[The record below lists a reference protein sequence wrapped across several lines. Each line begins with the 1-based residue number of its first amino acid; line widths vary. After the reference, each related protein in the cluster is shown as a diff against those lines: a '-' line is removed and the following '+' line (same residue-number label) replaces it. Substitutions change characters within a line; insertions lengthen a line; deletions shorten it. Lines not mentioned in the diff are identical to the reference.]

1 MRGAVV
7 AVLAVCA
14 LLCALLCAPA
24 CSRSSD
30 GTPTA
35 ERTSTS
41 VAPPAGTPPAGTSAP
56 SSAPAPAPG
65 TSAPGVCAPVDPAP
79 VQVRAESSD
88 PSAPTA
94 TVGVPDGWSMA
105 SAPDGARV
113 DGPDGMWATVTIVAA
128 APEAEAAF
136 QTYVEDLTA
145 QAVVSTVSLLPG
157 DVCGY
162 SGQKVMGMLTDG
174 ADRVGSV
181 QYRARIVH
189 VPSGGQNY
197 LVAVYVEAPVGTA
210 GFDDAAALM
219 TGDFEIVLP

>member
-14 LLCALLCAPA
+14 LLCAPA
-24 CSRSSD
+24 CSRSND

-41 VAPPAGTPPAGTSAP
+41 VAPPAGTPPAS
-56 SSAPAPAPG
+56 APG

-136 QTYVEDLTA
+136 RTYVEDLTA

-219 TGDFEIVLP
+219 TGDFEIALP